1 MGKSI
6 SFRSAKSQAQHAVR
20 GMAAHGTARHDNQDD
35 GKIHSIGT
43 ERAYEQ
49 ALTGLADWMQENSD
63 IGSLRDLDE
72 ETARNYLEERAEEV
86 GQKTLDLD
94 RQAINAFLGINLE
107 RIESEKETA
116 LTSRAYTQEQISLVA
131 EAQTKSHSLAT
142 ELAAASGLRA
152 HELLT
157 LRPAS
162 ERPAD
167 THREYRGDRFNGREG
182 QLYTVDGKGG
192 LCREVM
198 LPNDLAAR
206 LEATRL
212 DEARTVYDRGVQYQQ
227 HYDIGGGKRWSDS
240 FSKASERA
248 LGWSTG
254 AHGLRHTYAQERVLE
269 LQRQHY
275 SFEDAKLVVS
285 QEMGHF
291 RADIIDTYLR

>member
-1 MGKSI
+1 MAKSI

-20 GMAAHGTARHDNQDD
+20 GMTAHGTARHDNPDE

-49 ALTGLADWMQENSD
+49 ALTGLADWMRENSN
-63 IGSLRDLDE
+63 IGSLRDLDK
-72 ETARNYLEERAEEV
+72 ETARNYLEERAEDV

-107 RIESEKETA
+107 RIESEKEA
-116 LTSRAYTQEQISLVA
+116 LLTSRAYTQDQTRMVA
-131 EAQTKSHSLAT
+131 DAQTASHALAT
-142 ELAAASGLRA
+142 ELAATAGLRA

-167 THREYRGDRFNGREG
+167 THREYRDDRFNGREG
-182 QLYTVDGKGG
+182 QIYTTEGKGG

-198 LPNDLAAR
+198 VPHDLAGR

-212 DEARTVYDRGVQYQQ
+212 EQPRTVYDRGIKYQQ

-275 SFEDAKLVVS
+275 SFDDAKLVVS